1 MKVGIN
7 IMTLPNKLT
16 LLRIILIPVMIII
29 FYIPWF
35 SENFVP
41 VLDMSWLYLIEFVI
55 FAIASFTDFLDGYI
69 ARKNNLITS
78 FGKFIDPIADKM
90 LVNTMMIMFACM
102 GMVPVV
108 PVIVMIWRDTI
119 VDGLR
124 MSTASKGVV
133 VAAGM
138 LGKIKTVSQ
147 MVTIILV
154 LLNNLPFELLRFP
167 MADFMLWFS
176 MLVSVASGFSYFM
189 QMKEYVLET
198 M

>member
-1 MKVGIN
+1 MN
-7 IMTLPNKLT
+7 LPNKLT
-16 LLRIILIPVMIII
+16 VLRVIMIPFFVLFMLTDLAGAASKYIALAI
-29 FYIPWF
+29 FC
-35 SENFVP
+35 V
-41 VLDMSWLYLIEFVI
+41 
-55 FAIASFTDFLDGYI
+55 ASFTDFLDGYI

-108 PVIVMIWRDTI
+108 PVIVMVWRDTI

-154 LLNNLPFELLRFP
+154 LLNNF
-167 MADFMLWFS
+167 
-176 MLVSVASGFSYFM
+176 
-189 QMKEYVLET
+189 
-198 M
+198 

>member
-1 MKVGIN
+1 MN
-7 IMTLPNKLT
+7 LPNKLSCFRMVLVPLIVAVWIFPYAQFNIRIPEFEIGIVVLSLKNILVLT
-16 LLRIILIPVMIII
+16 L
-29 FYIPWF
+29 FC
-35 SENFVP
+35 
-41 VLDMSWLYLIEFVI
+41 
-55 FAIASFTDFLDGYI
+55 IASITDFLDGHI

-78 FGKFIDPIADKM
+78 FGKFIDPIADKL
-90 LVNTMMIMFACM
+90 LVNTMFIMFACM
-102 GMVPVV
+102 GIVPIVPVL
-108 PVIVMIWRDTI
+108 VMIWRDTI

-138 LGKIKTVSQ
+138 LGKVKTVAQ
-147 MVTIILV
+147 MITIILV

-189 QMKEYVLET
+189 QMKEHVLET

>member
-1 MKVGIN
+1 MN
-7 IMTLPNKLT
+7 LPNKLSCFRMV
-16 LLRIILIPVMIII
+16 LVPILVVVWI
-29 FYIPWF
+29 FPYAQFNITMPEF
-35 SENFVP
+35 TFGIVNLSLKNIL
-41 VLDMSWLYLIEFVI
+41 VLILFC
-55 FAIASFTDFLDGYI
+55 IASITDYLDGYL

-108 PVIVMIWRDTI
+108 PVIVMVWRDTI

-147 MVTIILV
+147 MITIVLV